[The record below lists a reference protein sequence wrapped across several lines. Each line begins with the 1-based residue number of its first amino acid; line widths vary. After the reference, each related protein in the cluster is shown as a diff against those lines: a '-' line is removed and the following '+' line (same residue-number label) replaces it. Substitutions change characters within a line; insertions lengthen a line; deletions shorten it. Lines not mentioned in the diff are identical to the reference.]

1 MKVYFF
7 SNQLRIVGKA
17 WEVKHQLRKLA
28 RQFGTAPLAQLYN
41 ASLSSPSLIAPK

>member
-17 WEVKHQLRKLA
+17 WEVKHQLRMLT

-41 ASLSSPSLIAPK
+41 ASLPNPSLNTSK